1 MLIFVSNRFLLDFI
15 LLSVS
20 PDPQTPTTISVCD
33 NPTAWLQ
40 RHIPDHQSRR
50 RLREITTEKDES
62 VSQVHHLTQEK
73 RTFDREKEGK
83 ENEWY
88 FMLNRWFPICLFCRG
103 NVTKYTINW

>member
-15 LLSVS
+15 LLPVS

-40 RHIPDHQSRR
+40 HDIPDHQLRR
-50 RLREITTEKDES
+50 RLREITAEKDES
-62 VSQVHHLTQEK
+62 VSQVRHLTEEK
-73 RTFDREKEGK
+73 RTLGTEKEGK

-88 FMLNRWFPICLFCRG
+88 FMLN
-103 NVTKYTINW
+103 

>member
-40 RHIPDHQSRR
+40 RDIPDHQLRR
-50 RLREITTEKDES
+50 RLREITAEKDES
-62 VSQVHHLTQEK
+62 VSQVCHLIEEK
-73 RTFDREKEGK
+73 RTLDREKVKRMNG
-83 ENEWY
+83 
-88 FMLNRWFPICLFCRG
+88 ISC
-103 NVTKYTINW
+103 